1 MTAAPLIASSES
13 PMVLGLGSTGLS
25 VVRYWQRR
33 GQPFVVADTRAELSE
48 NAEIRDTIG
57 EASSFWG
64 DFDLSVLDGVTLL
77 VASPG
82 VAMDHPVLSAAK
94 ARGIRVCG
102 DIDLFMQAVD
112 KPVIGITG
120 SNGKSTVTSMLETMI
135 RSCGVKVV
143 AGGNLGR
150 PALDLLDEAVDVY
163 VLELSSFQLE
173 RAEPLGLTAATVLN
187 LSPDHLDRHDSLPRY
202 HQAKQR
208 IFRGAKAVAVN
219 AEDPL
224 TTPLMNL
231 PERSVYWRPSE
242 PDLNELGIAR
252 REGALWIFQGHQPL
266 IRCDDLPLTGI
277 HNWHN
282 ALAALSLG
290 IAAGFPREGL
300 IAGLKSTQGLPH
312 RCELVAEHGGVRYI
326 DDSKGTNVGATVAAL
341 EGLSHGQNIILIAGG
356 QGKGQ
361 DFYALAQAAKASCRR
376 VLTLGADARDIE
388 HALADRVPVQRVE
401 SLDEAVEVA
410 HTLARPGEIV
420 LLSPACASL
429 DMFSSYHER
438 GERFAGAVRD
448 IIDGGDR

>member
-1 MTAAPLIASSES
+1 MTATPLIASSEN

-33 GQPFVVADTRAELSE
+33 GQPFVVADTRSELSE
-48 NAEIRDTIG
+48 NTEIREAIG
-57 EASSFWG
+57 EAASFWG
-64 DFDLSVLDGVTLL
+64 DFDLSVLEGVTLL

-82 VAMDHPVLSAAK
+82 IAMDHPVLREAK
-94 ARGIRVCG
+94 DRGIRICG
-102 DIDLFMQAVD
+102 DIDLFMQVVD

-135 RSCGVKVV
+135 GHCGVKVA

-150 PALDLLDEAVDVY
+150 PALDLLDEDADIY

-173 RAEPLGLTAATVLN
+173 RAEPLGLAAAAVLN
-187 LSPDHLDRHDSLPRY
+187 LSPDHLDRHASLPRY

-231 PERSVYWRPSE
+231 PKRSVHWRPGE
-242 PDLNELGIAR
+242 PDLDELGIAPH
-252 REGALWIFQGHQPL
+252 EDALWICLGHQPL
-266 IRCDDLPLTGI
+266 IRCDDLPLSGV

-282 ALAALSLG
+282 ALAALALG
-290 IAAGFPREGL
+290 MAAGFPIDGL
-300 IAGLKSTQGLPH
+300 VAGLKRTQGLPH
-312 RCELVAEHGGVRYI
+312 RCELVVEHGGVRYI

-341 EGLSHGQNIILIAGG
+341 EGLHQGQNIILIAGG

-361 DFYALAQAAKASCRR
+361 DFTALAQPVQQSCRR
-376 VLTLGADARDIE
+376 VLTFGADARDIE
-388 HALADRVPVQRVE
+388 VALANRVPVQRVE
-401 SLDEAVEVA
+401 GLDEAVAVA
-410 HTLARPGEIV
+410 HALAQSGEIV

-438 GERFAGAVRD
+438 GERFASAVRD
-448 IIDGGDR
+448 VIGGGDQ